1 MEIERGVPHSLRRR
15 QKIVAALKLPGP
27 ESVDQLETEIE
38 ERGVSIQKARHTMLA
53 LQKMSLATF
62 HNYNIE
68 LGLHLMCMSR
78 LHALYF
84 MLRTSYS
91 MCMYLVLASQ
101 EVFIAIYISCPLC
114 SWIAP
119 ARQQCHAFS

>member
-1 MEIERGVPHSLRRR
+1 MLHRRR
-15 QKIVAALKLPGP
+15 KIVAALKLPGP

-38 ERGVSIQKARHTMLA
+38 LRGVSIQKARHTMLA
-53 LQKMSLATF
+53 LQKMSLATS

-68 LGLHLMCMSR
+68 LGLHFMCMSR

-84 MLRTSYS
+84 MLHTSHS

-101 EVFIAIYISCPLC
+101 EVFIAICTSHVHYAVGSLPLANNATHSPSYC
-114 SWIAP
+114 S
-119 ARQQCHAFS
+119 S